1 MGGVESVVRE
11 GVEGLVV
18 VEITWVVGERV
29 EVVGLEDVEEVEGL
43 IEEGVVKIE
52 VLGADEVVD
61 GLREEPEVGRWV
73 MAEVETGV

>member
-61 GLREEPEVGRWV
+61 GLREEPEVEGWV
-73 MAEVETGV
+73 MVEVETGV

>member
-73 MAEVETGV
+73 MVEVETGV

>member
-61 GLREEPEVGRWV
+61 GLREEAEVERWV
-73 MAEVETGV
+73 IAEVETGV